1 MVKSTN
7 QLAMSGNG
15 QVQKMAASMSFTAA
29 AGITVT
35 TGSPAALEIFHLQVA
50 VTITGD
56 FV

>member
-7 QLAMSGNG
+7 QLAISGNG

-35 TGSPAALEIFHLQVA
+35 IGSPAALEIFHLQVA

-56 FV
+56 FI